1 MKLIVFFNVILFT
14 LNKYILKQKIENDYN
29 NFNLRRV
36 TQKEEIQKLNNVIYI
51 YNPFNIVSYISCITN
66 TKGDLFIT
74 ISPEQKSTIRLIYA
88 IKSDGS
94 IYFNDTD
101 NKPYKIM
108 NSTYDLNKYP
118 LLSFLKFEDNEYL
131 ITFTQ
136 NSMFES
142 FDFNSNIVYNQ
153 GIFQVLGANSNINKN
168 TFIRLNYFNNNYIL
182 NSYIEKKNRYF
193 LLQIL
198 NFTKLHIDKNIGVL
212 ENKVG
217 ESWHYSSATCFETL
231 DLIECLYVD
240 KFRLY
245 TIAIFNISNL
255 EVLHSE
261 NIEDSSTRS
270 DQLFSKCIYIK
281 DYIGAFIYF
290 REDNV
295 IPKLNFKKLNMVS
308 RNNSSIYELE
318 DYIDPIFINSN
329 QKYYLGNNYIYNDII
344 KFNENDIIFVNT
356 KNESD
361 ILMII
366 MIKLSDES
374 KNILINYYKIELKE
388 KYNIRIYKDMNIFKF
403 NELLGIAM
411 TNYNFSLSI
420 NETYASYFIIGES
433 FTNLTLPNNINIF
446 EDDDDG
452 NKFQIKIK
460 DFIDIKNN
468 IFGYEINAIKII
480 SDLGEELL
488 GFYLYSN
495 ELQKKIK
502 TNDSLPV
509 NDIINFIIIG
519 ESKVKLDNYT
529 IEFEGRISE
538 PDYDTFISYPDSYE
552 NYPYDNSS
560 FKQFYKPKTFAF
572 KKGYINFSINY
583 CFRTCKTCS
592 YLGNN
597 VIHHCDTCSDGYP
610 LKQISNSISGINCIK
625 ECPENYSLVGN
636 NECLSDEENDK
647 KDKNKIND
655 LIGID
660 NYNEITKK
668 IKDVSDNQ
676 MIFTNNSN
684 YNIYAYEI
692 SEEKEEFFLDNDL
705 IYVDFIN
712 SNVKESIIKNLNLD
726 NDTKLYALILDINS
740 TYQNPITN
748 DFYMVLLYENGTEMI
763 FDDSI
768 NWKVNISAPIT
779 DLEAAHYYYAV
790 YFNQQGY
797 DIYNKNSSFYND
809 ICLSVSYINDDL
821 TIKDRI
827 EEIYPNKMTI
837 VNPNCEYKAADLEKK
852 RLICEFNILN
862 LYKNNTYNG
871 NENDNYLE
879 IQEEN
884 FIYYLLDYI
893 HYKILVCHDTFFHLK
908 NYKNNLGLMFSSI
921 TSFIIVVLIAI
932 FYIHGLYKIKKTFYN
947 EMPNSEKIKEL
958 IRKNFIMH
966 NKEIENIENKVNK
979 TSVNNPTKKKTK
991 KVKFG
996 KNARPPKTDLILQS
1010 KSSGTCSIVLQR
1022 NEANSIIKS
1031 IYEINSEKNSI
1042 NNIYNKNKYK
1052 YKVKTS
1058 DGNTLKRKGRIK
1070 KYFKSKKKEEPHEQ
1084 KDNYNNLPFTKA
1096 IIMDKRNIFQ
1106 LLKEKIMD
1114 KLEIIDILISKE
1126 IKELYL
1132 SKFFLFLL
1140 IDVTMTALLFSDS
1153 VISHKFHNNGKLD
1166 DIVNFT
1172 LSIAS
1177 NILSLLIEHYIS
1189 LLIRYEEIID
1199 YIKEIKKEYEFI
1211 KVSNR
1216 YYKIILFQTIFFSFL
1231 SLDFIIFCIYYL
1243 VTFCAIYSKSQTS
1256 LLKAYFISLTEGIIT
1271 NIIIAVVISGSR
1283 IYGIKF
1289 KNKYIFNASNY
1300 IDKKF

>member
-1 MKLIVFFNVILFT
+1 MKLLVFFNVILFT
-14 LNKYILKQKIENDYN
+14 LNQFILNKKIEYGHN
-29 NFNLRRV
+29 NFNLMRL
-36 TQKEEIQKLNNVIYI
+36 TQKEEIQKLNNVINI
-51 YNPFNIVSYISCITN
+51 YNPFDRVSYISCITN

-74 ISPEQKSTIRLIYA
+74 INPQEKSTTRLIYA

-108 NSTYDLNKYP
+108 NSTLDLNRYP

-131 ITFTQ
+131 ISFTQ

-142 FDFNSNIVYNQ
+142 FDLNSNNISNQ
-153 GIFQVLGANSNINKN
+153 GIFQILGPNSNINKN
-168 TFIRLNYFNNNYIL
+168 TFTRLNYYNNNNYIL
-182 NSYIEKKNRYF
+182 NSYIERNNRYF

-198 NFTKLHIDKNIGVL
+198 NFPKLQLDRKIGKL

-217 ESWHYSSATCFETL
+217 ESWHYSSVTCFENI

-240 KFRLY
+240 KYRLY
-245 TIAIFNISNL
+245 TVAIFNISNL
-255 EVLHSE
+255 EE
-261 NIEDSSTRS
+261 IYTKIIEVSSIRF
-270 DQLFSKCIYIK
+270 DELFSKCIQIK

-290 REDNV
+290 RENNA
-295 IPKLNFKKLNMVS
+295 IPKLNFIKLNMVYE
-308 RNNSSIYELE
+308 NNSFIYKLE
-318 DYIDPIFINSN
+318 NYTDPLYINSD

-344 KFNENDIIFVNT
+344 KFNENDIIYVNT

-366 MIKLSDES
+366 IIKLSDES

-388 KYNIRIYKDMNIFKF
+388 KYNIRIYKDMNIFKY

-411 TNYNFSLSI
+411 TNYNFTLSS

-452 NKFQIKIK
+452 NKFQIKAE

-468 IFGYEINAIKII
+468 IFGYEISAIKII
-480 SDLGEELL
+480 SDLREELL

-495 ELQKKIK
+495 ELQKKIEE
-502 TNDSLPV
+502 NDLLPI
-509 NDIINFIIIG
+509 NDTINFKIIG
-519 ESKVKLDNYT
+519 ESGVKLDNYT

-538 PDYDTFISYPDSYE
+538 PDYDTFISYSDSYE

-560 FKQFYKPKTFAF
+560 FKQYYKPKNLAF

-597 VIHHCDTCSDGYP
+597 ITHFCDTCSVGYP
-610 LKQISNSISGINCIK
+610 LKQISNSISGINCFK
-625 ECPENYSLVGN
+625 ECPENYSLVN
-636 NECLSDEENDK
+636 NECLSDEENGK
-647 KDKNKIND
+647 KDKNKIID

-660 NYNEITKK
+660 NYNEITKR

-684 YNIYAYEI
+684 YNIYGYDI

-705 IYVDFIN
+705 IYIDFIN
-712 SNVKESIIKNLNLD
+712 SNVKDSIIKNLNLD
-726 NDTKLYALILDINS
+726 NDTKIYALILDINS
-740 TYQNPITN
+740 TYQNPLTN
-748 DFYMVLLYENGTEMI
+748 EFYMVLLYENGTEVI
-763 FDDSI
+763 IDDSI
-768 NWKVNISAPIT
+768 DWKVNISAPIT
-779 DLEAAHYYYAV
+779 NLEAAHYDYAV
-790 YFNQQGY
+790 YFNEQGY
-797 DIYNKNSSFYND
+797 DIYNKDSSFYND
-809 ICLSVSYINDDL
+809 LCLSVSYINDDL

-827 EEIYPNKMTI
+827 EEIYPNNMTI
-837 VNPNCEYKAADLEKK
+837 VNPNCEYKAVDIEKK
-852 RLICEFNILN
+852 RLICEFNILD
-862 LYKNNTYNG
+862 LYKNNSYNG

-893 HYKILVCHDTFFHLK
+893 NYKILVCHDTFFHLK

-921 TSFIIVVLIAI
+921 TSFIIVVLIVI
-932 FYIHGLYKIKKTFYN
+932 FYIHGLYKIKMIFYN
-947 EMPNSEKIKEL
+947 EMPNSKKIKEL

-979 TSVNNPTKKKTK
+979 TSVNNPTKKKSK

-996 KNARPPKTDLILQS
+996 KNVRPPKTDLILQS
-1010 KSSGTCSIVLQR
+1010 KSSGTCSIALQR
-1022 NEANSIIKS
+1022 NEVNSMTKS

-1042 NNIYNKNKYK
+1042 KNIYNKNKYK
-1052 YKVKTS
+1052 SKVKTS
-1058 DGNTLKRKGRIK
+1058 DGNALKRKGRIK
-1070 KYFKSKKKEEPHEQ
+1070 KYFKNKKKEEQNEQ
-1084 KDNYNNLPFTKA
+1084 KYDYNNLPFFKA

-1114 KLEIIDILISKE
+1114 KLEIIDIFVSKE
-1126 IKELYL
+1126 IKEFHL
-1132 SKFFLFLL
+1132 SKYFLFLL

-1177 NILSLLIEHYIS
+1177 NLLSLLIEHYIS

-1199 YIKEIKKEYEFI
+1199 QIKEVKKEYEFI

-1216 YYKIILFQTIFFSFL
+1216 YYKIILFQIIFFSFL
-1231 SLDFIIFCIYYL
+1231 SLDFIAFCIYYL
-1243 VTFCAIYSKSQTS
+1243 VIFCAIYPKSQIS
-1256 LLKAYFISLTEGIIT
+1256 LLKAYFTSLIEGIIT

-1283 IYGIKF
+1283 IYGIRF
-1289 KNKYIFNASNY
+1289 KNKYIFNTSNY